1 MSVRFLEY
9 MRGRGVTFLVISHGD
24 PRPADAFEVRG
35 AHPHGLDPDDFVR
48 TVVMVT
54 SLGHALMV
62 LPDLEDLDVE
72 LARAALRDPEARIAG
87 STELARSFP
96 DYEPGAVPPQGLF
109 FLAPMYV
116 DPAVARRESVVFRA
130 GSYRMSIAM
139 STQALFR
146 DDPVVITPIAKV
158 RRTAQ
163 VQAPHA

>member
-9 MRGRGVTFLVISHGD
+9 LRGRGVTFLVISHSD
-24 PRPADAFEVRG
+24 PRPADTAGPSG
-35 AHPHGLDPDDFVR
+35 AHPHGLDPEDFVR

-62 LPDLEDLDVE
+62 IPDLEELDLD
-72 LARAALRDPEARIAG
+72 LARTALRDPEARIAG
-87 STELARSFP
+87 SSELARSFP

-116 DPAVARRESVVFRA
+116 DPMVARRESVVFRA

-146 DDPVVITPIAKV
+146 DDPVVITPITTA
-158 RRTAQ
+158 RRTAELD
-163 VQAPHA
+163 APRA